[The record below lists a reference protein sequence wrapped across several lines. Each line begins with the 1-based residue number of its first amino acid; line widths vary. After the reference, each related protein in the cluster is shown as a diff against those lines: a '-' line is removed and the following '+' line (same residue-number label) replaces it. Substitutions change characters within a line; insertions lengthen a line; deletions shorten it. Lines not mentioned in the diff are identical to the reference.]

1 MRAKYIYAEDR
12 RTGWAGVVC
21 GAGFAAVL
29 QRVLNVLG
37 MPRAASVAQMET
49 APCFCRLMMILLAT
63 ESHESETTH
72 LVSLDVE

>member
-49 APCFCRLMMILLAT
+49 APAFA
-63 ESHESETTH
+63 
-72 LVSLDVE
+72 D